1 MIRGW
6 GRIAAAHRLVCALVV
21 LALSFAIAQADT
33 ALRIGPNDTVVDLSI
48 HGATLDADA
57 RTISVE
63 VPTLDPNRKLILDLN
78 ALGPGPRFGWTVH
91 SIENGATTAREFV
104 LVIAQQRF
112 SGSRI
117 LPIKPFGPRAG
128 QVVWTG
134 KQQQSVSGV
143 SELSLRLEP
152 GEAVAIALEGSAPMA
167 GVSILAREA
176 HDKGKTSFAFLH
188 GAALAIAFVSAL
200 FVLGL
205 YAVRSDRVFIIGTL
219 LGLGFLGFLALESGY
234 LDGLVSSIKIPRF
247 DLQVLR
253 AAIESLLAVSLWFAV
268 WGLTIPNRRR
278 VNAAWALVP
287 IAVIG
292 IALIVWS
299 VTNPAQAATTARLLC
314 FTAVIVGFVIT
325 LMAERRANGTLT
337 HGMLLWSV
345 ILGWTCLAVYAAI
358 AGGAAAPVFHAALVA
373 GGAVIAALAAFALAR
388 YAFAKIVMGRP
399 YLADATAR
407 SLALAGARH
416 MTLDWHPA
424 ENRLQVDADI
434 ATTLGHDRAFF
445 EGPAAM
451 KRFLGLVHESDQ
463 NTIKD
468 LLDIQSRNVGDYIY
482 GDVRLMAA
490 DGSHLWYQL
499 RASVLAG
506 ASRWPERAIGTLTD
520 ITELKASEE
529 RLVSETVHDPV
540 TGLPSRA
547 LFVDRLERELE
558 KPLGLTLRVIHI
570 GLSRFKVFND
580 GLGHDLG
587 DQLLHLAGQRI
598 TELIMPDETL
608 TRVSGTSFAV
618 MFVEAIDR
626 RSATELAQSIV
637 KRISE
642 PASLGGQDIVMSA
655 CVGISSPSSDAHNAA
670 DLQQQATNA
679 LHEATQ
685 RGAGACVTFKGE
697 MRGESASKLSLE
709 TDLRRAISAK
719 EIEVYYQPIIHL
731 SSRTI
736 VGFEALARWHHPRRG
751 TLQPTEFIAIA
762 EQGGLINEIGLL
774 VLQEAARQL
783 GVWQRTLARDRQVFV
798 SVNVSASQLTDAD
811 LLDKLGSLVQREG
824 LYPLSLKIEITESV
838 AMRYPERARQFVSK
852 LKSMGVSVACDDFG
866 TGFSNLASLRDLQFD
881 TLKMDR
887 SFIAQDGIEGRG
899 GVILGSVVSLAHQ
912 LGMQVVAEGIEDE
925 QQALLLEAIGVDLG
939 QGYWLGVPMPAR
951 EVPGIIAVLPVV
963 QPLPALPGQDETV
976 KDDVPQDE
984 DVEDAFAPPLPGL
997 ARPAPRRM
1005 EPDLSEDVDEPQE
1018 PLLWPLVK
1026 KAYERPKPRPA
1037 ARAKP
1042 KPKPAKTRKTAKP
1055 KRKSR

>member
-6 GRIAAAHRLVCALVV
+6 GRLAAALRLICAWVV
-21 LALSFAIAQADT
+21 LALSFAVAQADT
-33 ALRIGPNDTVVDLSI
+33 ALRIGPNDTLVDLSI

-63 VPTLDPNRKLILDLN
+63 VPTLDTNRKLILDLN

-91 SIENGATTAREFV
+91 SIENGAPVPREFV
-104 LVIAQQRF
+104 LVIAPQRF
-112 SGSRI
+112 SGSKI
-117 LPIKPFGPRAG
+117 VPVKPFGPRAG

-152 GEAVAIALEGSAPMA
+152 GEAVAIALEGPAPMT

-176 HDKGKTSFAFLH
+176 HDNGKTSFAFLH

-205 YAVRSDRVFIIGTL
+205 YAVRSDRVFVVGTL
-219 LGLGFLGFLALESGY
+219 LGLGLLGFLALESGY
-234 LDGLVSSIKIPRF
+234 LDALVSSLKIPQF
-247 DLQVLR
+247 NLQVLR
-253 AAIESLLAVSLWFAV
+253 AGIESLLAVSLWFAV
-268 WGLTIPNRRR
+268 WGLTVPNRRR
-278 VNAAWALVP
+278 VNAAWALV
-287 IAVIG
+287 AIG
-292 IALIVWS
+292 IIGIVLLVWS
-299 VTNPAQAATTARLLC
+299 SINPDQATPAARLLS
-314 FTAVIVGFVIT
+314 FIAAISGFVIT
-325 LMAERRANGTLT
+325 LLAERRAGGTMT

-345 ILGWTCLAVYAAI
+345 ILGWACLAVYAAI
-358 AGGAAAPVFHAALVA
+358 TGGSAAPVFHAALVA
-373 GGAVIAALAAFALAR
+373 GGAVIAALTAFALAR

-424 ENRLQVDADI
+424 ENRLQVDADV
-434 ATTLGHDRAFF
+434 ATTLGHDRALF

-451 KRFLGLVHESDQ
+451 KRFMGVVHQSDQ
-463 NTIKD
+463 NTLKD
-468 LLDIQSRNVGDYIY
+468 LLDIQSRDVGDYIY
-482 GDVRLMAA
+482 GDIRLTAA
-490 DGSHLWYQL
+490 DGSHHWYQL

-520 ITELKASEE
+520 ITELKAAEE

-558 KPLGLTLRVIHI
+558 KPLGLTLRVIHV

-598 TELIMPDETL
+598 NELLMPDETL

-626 RSATELAQSIV
+626 RSAMELAQNIV
-637 KRISE
+637 KRIAE

-655 CVGISSPSSDAHNAA
+655 CVGISSPSSDGHNAA

-685 RGAGACVTFKGE
+685 RGAGACVAFKGE

-709 TDLRRAISAK
+709 SDLRRAISAK
-719 EIEVYYQPIIHL
+719 EIEVYYQPIVHL
-731 SSRTI
+731 ASRTI

-751 TLQPTEFIAIA
+751 TLQPAEFIAIA

-798 SVNVSASQLTDAD
+798 AVNVSASQLTDPD
-811 LLDKLGSLVQREG
+811 LLDKLGPMVQREG
-824 LYPLSLKIEITESV
+824 LYPLSLKVEITESV
-838 AMRYPERARQFVSK
+838 AMRYPERARQFVTK
-852 LKSMGVSVACDDFG
+852 LKGMGVSVACDDFG

-963 QPLPALPGQDETV
+963 QPLPSLPEQDTL
-976 KDDVPQDE
+976 DE
-984 DVEDAFAPPLPGL
+984 DDDLPDHDVGEVLAPPLPGQ
-997 ARPAPRRM
+997 ARPAPRRI
-1005 EPDLSEDVDEPQE
+1005 EPIVEEVVDEPNE

-1037 ARAKP
+1037 ARP
-1042 KPKPAKTRKTAKP
+1042 KPKTTKSRKSAKT